1 MWVCHCRAV
10 SDRDVKDA
18 IDNGA
23 TDEVDVAMAC
33 GAGTGCGSCVDEV
46 RRMCA
51 EARTCPG
58 VERVLLA
65 VGD

>member
-10 SDRDVKDA
+10 TDRDVKEA

-23 TDEVDVAMAC
+23 SDEVDVAMAC
-33 GAGTGCGSCVDEV
+33 GAGTGCGSCIDTV
-46 RRMCA
+46 RSLCA
-51 EARTCPG
+51 EAQACPAAA
-58 VERVLLA
+58 RVLLA